1 MALSKSASLVLNA
14 ERSRRRVLAEAL
26 SSHRK
31 GISLE
36 DVSGYLQTFGPCAR
50 ELHYVNQHI
59 TVPQAEIDAAA
70 DAYSAVAHHLLE
82 ELHWPDEAITVLP
95 QGSASTQTLI
105 RSTDRSKFD
114 IDAVCQVDINRLD
127 ARYPVEFF
135 NTVGN
140 ALRRKFAAI
149 PKNRCWTINSAG
161 ETFYLEFTPSV
172 PLEKVPQ
179 HILSSMAPR
188 FLPAGQRLGTALA
201 VVDNRTKA
209 WKTSNPAGFT
219 KWVDETAQLVL
230 LRQIV
235 MEAASMRKSANV
247 APVPD
252 QDVDITDTLRVAIR
266 LFKRHRDMCVDRQVF
281 EKDVKP
287 ISVIIVTLL
296 TTCYAGLAE
305 LGQTYDHPVQLLAE
319 LAELMPGMVAM
330 ENGQYRV
337 DNPTGPGENF
347 AERWN
352 DDQGERR
359 DAFFLWCDKLAGD
372 MRTILAAE
380 GTDEIRRQV
389 RTVFGCGADRSSAGG
404 SGGMGYTS
412 PARRPPSPP
421 PSTPGLA

>member
-1 MALSKSASLVLNA
+1 MAFSKNASLVLNA
-14 ERSRRRVLAEAL
+14 ENNRRRILSEAL
-26 SSHRK
+26 FSLRK

-36 DVSGYLQTFGPCAR
+36 DVSGYLQTYGPWAR

-70 DAYSAVAHHLLE
+70 DAYSVVAHHLLE
-82 ELHWPDEAITVLP
+82 ELHWPDDAITVLP

-105 RSTDRSKFD
+105 RSPDRSKFD
-114 IDAVCQVDINRLD
+114 IDAVCQVNINRLD

-149 PKNRCWTINSAG
+149 PKKRCWNINSAG
-161 ETFYLEFTPSV
+161 ENFYLEFTPSV
-172 PLEKVPQ
+172 PLENVPQ

-188 FLPAGQRLGTALA
+188 FLPAGQYLGTALA
-201 VVDNRTKA
+201 VVDNPTKA

-219 KWVDETAQLVL
+219 KWVDETAQLNL
-230 LRQIV
+230 LRQVIL
-235 MEAASMRKSANV
+235 EAASMHKSASV

-281 EKDVKP
+281 DKDHKP

-305 LGQTYDHPVQLLAE
+305 LGRSYDHPVPLLAE
-319 LAELMPGMVAM
+319 LAELMPGMVTM
-330 ENGQYRV
+330 MNGEYRV
-337 DNPTGPGENF
+337 DNPTVPGENF

-352 DDQGERR
+352 EDEGERK

-372 MRTILAAE
+372 MRTILAAD
-380 GTDEIRRQV
+380 GPDEIRRQV
-389 RTVFGCGADRSSAGG
+389 RTVFGCGADRTGPGG
-404 SGGMGYTS
+404 SGGMGFTL
-412 PARRPPSPP
+412 PTRRPPSPP